1 MQPWDFS
8 KGLKAKFETAVV
20 NELSVFDIEGLLH
33 TVYITAVRVGRKT
46 AKIGVWK
53 FIPVLVYLSPVFLFN
68 VDQSVD
74 QIRDCIS
81 SCIPFNTQKCLQ

>member
-46 AKIGVWK
+46 AKIGV
-53 FIPVLVYLSPVFLFN
+53 
-68 VDQSVD
+68 
-74 QIRDCIS
+74 
-81 SCIPFNTQKCLQ
+81 